1 MSERSITT
9 ILSTRACRSTRVD
22 WLLVLLLVVGQGLY
36 TENTHAAADEYRTV
50 SVADPYLEMRTGP
63 GKGYPKFHV
72 VDRGE
77 SVDILKR
84 RTDWFLVRTPN
95 EKEGWVSR
103 EQLEL
108 TLQPD
113 GQKIEF
119 EAAKLSD
126 FTDARW
132 ETGVLAGDFGGANII
147 SLYGAYSLNRHVSLE
162 LWGSQILGN
171 FSNGWMGSINVV
183 HETWPD
189 WRISPFFTLG
199 TGIIHTE
206 PKSTIVQGEDR
217 TDQVAH
223 VGAGFRIYI
232 MRRFLLRAEYKSYV
246 VFTSRDNNEEV
257 EEWKVGFAF
266 FF

>member
-9 ILSTRACRSTRVD
+9 ILSTPRSISFGRIAVL
-22 WLLVLLLVVGQGLY
+22 WLIL
-36 TENTHAAADEYRTV
+36 AAALFVSTAFAAERYKTV

-63 GKGYPKFHV
+63 GIGYPKFYV

-77 SVDILKR
+77 AVDILKR

-95 EKEGWVSR
+95 GKEGWVDR
-103 EQLEL
+103 DQMEK

-113 GQKIEF
+113 GQDIDF
-119 EAAKLSD
+119 EAANQDD
-126 FTDARW
+126 FTNSRW
-132 ETGVLAGDFGGANII
+132 ELGVLAGDFGGANIV
-147 SLYGAYSLNRHVSLE
+147 SMYGAYSLNPHVGIE

-171 FSNGWMGSINVV
+171 FSNGWMGSVNVI

-189 WRISPFFTLG
+189 WRISPFFTMG
-199 TGIIHTE
+199 AGVVHTQ

-217 TDQVAH
+217 TDQIAH
-223 VGAGFRIYI
+223 AGGGVRFYAT
-232 MRRFLLRAEYKSYV
+232 RRFVLRAEFKSYK
-246 VFTSRDNNEEV
+246 VFTSRDDNEEV

>member
-1 MSERSITT
+1 MSERSITI
-9 ILSTRACRSTRVD
+9 ILSTPTSRSTRFGWV
-22 WLLVLLLVVGQGLY
+22 LLLLLVVSQGLNA
-36 TENTHAAADEYRTV
+36 EFANAAADYRTV
-50 SVADPYLEMRTGP
+50 SVADPYLEFRTGP
-63 GKGYPKFHV
+63 GVGYPKFYV

-77 SVDILKR
+77 TVDILKR
-84 RTDWFLVRTPN
+84 RTDWFLVRAPN

-103 EQLEL
+103 DQLEL

-113 GQKIEF
+113 GQEIEF
-119 EAAKLSD
+119 EAAGQSD

-132 ETGVLAGDFGGANII
+132 EVGVLAGDFGGANII
-147 SLYGAYSLNRHVSLE
+147 SLYGGYSLNPHVSIE
-162 LWGSQILGN
+162 AWGSQILGN

-199 TGIIHTE
+199 TGVIHTE

-223 VGAGFRIYI
+223 VGGGFRIYAT
-232 MRRFLLRAEYKSYV
+232 RRFILRAEYKSYV
-246 VFTSRDNNEEV
+246 VFTSRDDNEEV

>member
-1 MSERSITT
+1 MSEHSITT
-9 ILSTRACRSTRVD
+9 IPSTPRSISFGRIIA
-22 WLLVLLLVVGQGLY
+22 LLLWLAQAISAP
-36 TENTHAAADEYRTV
+36 TAAAAERFKSV

-63 GKGYPKFHV
+63 GIGYPKFHV

-84 RTDWFLVRTPN
+84 RTDWFLVRARN
-95 EKEGWVSR
+95 GKEGWVDR
-103 EQLEL
+103 GQMEQ

-113 GQKIEF
+113 GQEIDF
-119 EAAKLSD
+119 EAADQED
-126 FTDARW
+126 FTNSRW
-132 ETGVLAGDFGGANII
+132 ELGVLAGDFGGANII
-147 SLYGAYSLNRHVSLE
+147 SLYGAYSLNAHVGVE

-171 FSNGWMGSINVV
+171 FSNGWMGSVNVI

-199 TGIIHTE
+199 AGVVHTE

-217 TDQVAH
+217 TDQVGHA
-223 VGAGFRIYI
+223 GAGFRFYATRRFI
-232 MRRFLLRAEYKSYV
+232 MRAEFKSYV
-246 VFTSRDNNEEV
+246 VFTSRDDNEEV